1 MAKILDEC
9 ERAQRIG
16 AASRLRESMRMHP
29 EWKHRPGTD
38 LLKLEY
44 HCRRDYGENSHSDLP
59 PEWIVQEFASI
70 AANSQR
76 QRTRF
81 PVEVNGPCHCPR
93 DPNDPNLS
101 HQVDRDDGWQATWK
115 RRRCS
120 GVPDRGSRTVAPW
133 AIKVPTPTSHRRLAA
148 DWLGRARIV
157 AQLELSA
164 APQN

>member
-1 MAKILDEC
+1 
-9 ERAQRIG
+9 
-16 AASRLRESMRMHP
+16 MHP

-76 QRTRF
+76 QRARF

-148 DWLGRARIV
+148 DWLAGEGPDRRPTGAVSGPPKLTGAARPR
-157 AQLELSA
+157 QSQRPLFD
-164 APQN
+164 